1 VDSRGSPF
9 FFLAFFSFAGF
20 GVFDSKMNPPARF
33 SR

>member
-9 FFLAFFSFAGF
+9 FLAFFAFAGF